1 MAQAVVG
8 TNDSLEV
15 FAIVAIV
22 TQVVTTI
29 YYSCDTVCIVT
40 QHYVS
45 VRFLLQIH
53 FLPTSFVTLLGY
65 YFKFVVCLFGL
76 LYKEEVR

>member
-1 MAQAVVG
+1 MVVIDWGRGWVAQALVG
-8 TNDSLEV
+8 TNDCLEV
-15 FAIVAIV
+15 FAIVRIV

-53 FLPTSFVTLLGY
+53 FLPTSIVTLLEY
-65 YFKFVVCLFGL
+65 YFKSVC
-76 LYKEEVR
+76 